1 MYIIAIECEHSCELV
16 TSHALVN
23 DNRSIISLKI
33 YLFRRMKKAYA
44 ICAFEIQ

>member
-1 MYIIAIECEHSCELV
+1 MNTEYSGELV

-23 DNRSIISLKI
+23 DNRRIISLKI
-33 YLFRRMKKAYA
+33 YLFRIMKKAYT